1 MKSFKTEHPDQH
13 HKLITENPE
22 VRSLL
27 EKDELT
33 PSDRDKL
40 ISVVEDLQ
48 RDTKDERTKISNKI
62 QELILIYT
70 FITESLR
77 KMGEEHCRFF
87 SKSLRKNRKVIN
99 KTVLMLQ
106 RKEKELIQITLKEI
120 ASLLQKREPLNKDFS
135 NEDLELLYSVA
146 TSLHHAGEMTQARE
160 IFHQL
165 ALSNPLT
172 QKYWKGLGSCLQNE
186 NSWEK
191 AAKAWKMATLIE
203 REDPLSYLNLA
214 ECCFFDER
222 F

>member
-1 MKSFKTEHPDQH
+1 
-13 HKLITENPE
+13 
-22 VRSLL
+22 
-27 EKDELT
+27 
-33 PSDRDKL
+33 
-40 ISVVEDLQ
+40 
-48 RDTKDERTKISNKI
+48 
-62 QELILIYT
+62 
-70 FITESLR
+70 
-77 KMGEEHCRFF
+77 
-87 SKSLRKNRKVIN
+87 
-99 KTVLMLQ
+99 MLQ

-214 ECCFFDER
+214 ECCFSMSDFKEGLEALKAAKNLQGKGSDAVSKKILHLESTWSEQEKEGA
-222 F
+222 